1 LNCPDYLIELQLD
14 SRPFRSHRRRYWIG
28 KDPTSDLTPI
38 SSLSRG
44 PSQRDGIFTDPTP
57 VSLSSSRGHG
67 FANDYSMPL
76 ALQNPGH
83 SRRDESFPN
92 ARIGAR
98 EKQSHLQGSAS
109 LMNV

>member
-57 VSLSSSRGHG
+57 VSLGSSRGHG

>member
-1 LNCPDYLIELQLD
+1 
-14 SRPFRSHRRRYWIG
+14 
-28 KDPTSDLTPI
+28 
-38 SSLSRG
+38 
-44 PSQRDGIFTDPTP
+44 
-57 VSLSSSRGHG
+57 
-67 FANDYSMPL
+67 MPL